1 MPCLLNGEDG
11 AETDIVGNNELEQRS
26 QLVAEVQ
33 EIDSLELFIVNDE
46 KSEQHSLNGQNQA
59 YEAEFQSLVDG
70 NCEFVS
76 ESISKEEHKFELLP
90 SVDVI
95 CKLQETEC
103 GVSEDNKQDE
113 NCESELHNIEN
124 EDCETC
130 E

>member
-1 MPCLLNGEDG
+1 M
-11 AETDIVGNNELEQRS
+11 
-26 QLVAEVQ
+26 
-33 EIDSLELFIVNDE
+33 IDD
-46 KSEQHSLNGQNQA
+46 
-59 YEAEFQSLVDG
+59 

-103 GVSEDNKQDE
+103 EASEDDKQDE
-113 NCESELHNIEN
+113 NYESELHNIEN